1 MQNTKKFLLVDNRK
15 SRSTTSERKWSLE
28 FTACKQWKTG
38 IRTPD
43 ENRREH
49 KWLLCV
55 SLSSLKNAMLPLLHE
70 AMKINYLTC
79 AKYHECVLYS
89 VLINQNASTFNIG
102 QLTVFRSCWVY
113 STIIKTD
120 WEAFWGI
127 YFPQNI
133 LYILELVIPS
143 LHNFPGAIFT
153 MLDVCGS
160 WALELPRQV
169 PRSLSHT
176 WRIWI
181 RNIFYSSNKLGF
193 PLCSTSSSNDF

>member
-1 MQNTKKFLLVDNRK
+1 MADIRWQNFRWNVRWLMEVFLFKLMAMLLIALKQKVKMQNTKKFLLVDNRK
-15 SRSTTSERKWSLE
+15 SRSTTLERKWSLE

-55 SLSSLKNAMLPLLHE
+55 SLSSFKDAMLPLLHE

-127 YFPQNI
+127 YFPK
-133 LYILELVIPS
+133 
-143 LHNFPGAIFT
+143 T
-153 MLDVCGS
+153 
-160 WALELPRQV
+160 
-169 PRSLSHT
+169 
-176 WRIWI
+176 
-181 RNIFYSSNKLGF
+181 YSTF
-193 PLCSTSSSNDF
+193 